1 MARMIRLG
9 VAAAVVLALACAA
22 AAPAARR
29 PPLPLRS
36 LHVTNGATPF
46 AGDRRLLTTISPNG
60 DGFRDAAIVHFRL
73 TAAATVEVV
82 AVETDQIR
90 RGTPSTKV
98 IWSKRVRLSAG
109 PHRLVWRPDRG
120 TPERTYIL
128 RLTVTGRSGRR
139 RVYGAYRPG
148 PHMRVD
154 APVVRVQGIEAAFR
168 RHSYAPGEQA
178 DVSVS
183 SDARSLRF
191 QVFAYSNLPHPTE
204 QDLKTRGA
212 AMTPPVT
219 LDWTVHRNAP
229 HLVRLVRAGAWPSGL
244 YFLRITAGDGR
255 VGYAPFILR
264 PRRLGA
270 HRVAVVLS
278 TNTWQAYNFDD
289 ANGDGWGDSWYVS
302 GAIHRIDLRRPF
314 LDFGLPFRF
323 RDWDL
328 TFISWLNAT
337 GKNADFLSDD
347 DLERL
352 RTGDELARAYDLVVF
367 PGHEEYVTGH
377 VYDVVERYRDLG
389 GNLMFL
395 AANNFFWRVRREG
408 AWLRRVALW
417 RDLGRPES
425 ALVGVQY
432 VSSDDGGH
440 QGPFTVTGAQSDPWA
455 FAGTGLANG
464 DRFGSYGIEIDK
476 RASASPPGTT
486 VLATIPDL
494 MGAGRTA
501 EMTYYS
507 TPRGAKVFAAGAIN
521 FAASADQPVVSQLL
535 DNVWTKL
542 SRP

>member
-1 MARMIRLG
+1 MRI
-9 VAAAVVLALACAA
+9 AAVCALGALALTCAA
-22 AAPAARR
+22 GAGRGDAPR
-29 PPLPLRS
+29 LLDLRVS
-36 LHVTNGATPF
+36 SGSVPF
-46 AGDRRLLTTISPNG
+46 AGDTRLLTTVSPNG
-60 DGFRDAAIVHFRL
+60 DGFRDRAVVSFRL
-73 TAAATVEVV
+73 TAAASVDLEALRTDEVRRPETVVWS
-82 AVETDQIR
+82 R
-90 RGTPSTKV
+90 RFAL
-98 IWSKRVRLSAG
+98 RAG
-109 PHRLVWRPDRG
+109 RHRLVWRPAPT
-120 TPERTYIL
+120 TPERTYLL
-128 RLTVTGRSGRR
+128 RLTVTGRAGRT

-148 PHMRVD
+148 HGRRD
-154 APVVRVQGIEAAFR
+154 APVVRVQGIQAGFLHR
-168 RHSYAPGEQA
+168 SYAPGEIA
-178 DVSVS
+178 EVSVA
-183 SDARSLRF
+183 SDAKVLRF

-204 QDLKTRGA
+204 HDLKTRGA

-219 LDWTVHRNAP
+219 LDWSAHRNAP
-229 HLVRLVRAGAWPSGL
+229 HRVRLVRAGAWPSGL

-264 PRRLGA
+264 PRRLGT
-270 HRVAVVLS
+270 HRIAVVLS

-328 TFISWLNAT
+328 TFISWLNAS
-337 GKNADFLSDD
+337 GKKVDFLSDD

-352 RTGDELARAYDLVVF
+352 SSGDELGRDYDLVVF

-408 AWLRRVALW
+408 DWLRRVALW

-425 ALVGVQY
+425 ALVGAQY

-440 QGPFTVTGAQSDPWA
+440 QRPFTVTGAQSEPWV
-455 FAGTGLANG
+455 FDGTGLGNG
-464 DRFGSYGIEIDK
+464 DRFGTYGIEIDK
-476 RASASPPGTT
+476 RTSASPPGTT

-501 EMTYYS
+501 EMTYYA

-521 FAASADQPVVSQLL
+521 FAASADQPVVSRLL
-535 DNVWTKL
+535 ENVWAKL